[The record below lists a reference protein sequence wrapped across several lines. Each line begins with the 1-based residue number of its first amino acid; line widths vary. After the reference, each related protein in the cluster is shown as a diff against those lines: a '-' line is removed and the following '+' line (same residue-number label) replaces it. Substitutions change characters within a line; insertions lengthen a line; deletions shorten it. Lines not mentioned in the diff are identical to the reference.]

1 MLLRRKTKPP
11 KENKSGWTKKLRQG
25 LSKTHRN
32 LVHNLERIVRG
43 KREITPEILD
53 EIEEL
58 LISADLGMSTS
69 QTVIDYIKQ
78 ELKYRE
84 LKDYLSIKNGIQERL
99 LQILG
104 TNHNGLNLTAAPAVI
119 MVLGVNGG
127 GKTTT
132 IGKLAYRYQKQ
143 GKKVLLAAA
152 DTFRAAAVEQLKVWG
167 QRSGAGVIG
176 YQTGADPAAVVY
188 DAAAAAKARGADIL
202 IIDTAGRLH
211 TKKNLMEELKKMKR
225 VVGRC
230 IPGAPHETLLVL
242 DATTG
247 QNAIIQ
253 ARQFHQDL
261 ELSGLVLTKLDGTAK
276 GGVAIAIVN
285 ELDLPIKLI
294 GVGEGLDDLQD
305 FEAQE
310 FISALFEG
318 EDDGED

>member
-1 MLLRRKTKPP
+1 MKPKPP
-11 KENKSGWTKKLRQG
+11 NKLGWTKRLRHG
-25 LSKTHRN
+25 LSKTRHSF
-32 LVHNLERIVRG
+32 VHNLERIVRG
-43 KREITPEILD
+43 QRAITPEILD

-58 LISADLGMSTS
+58 LISADLGVNTS
-69 QTVIDYIKQ
+69 QTVIDYIQQ
-78 ELKYRE
+78 ELKRRE

-99 LQILG
+99 LQIIG
-104 TNHNGLNLTAAPAVI
+104 TNHNGLNLTATTAVI

-143 GKKVLLAAA
+143 GKKVVLAAA
-152 DTFRAAAVEQLKVWG
+152 DTFRAAAVEQLKIWG

-176 YQTGADPAAVVY
+176 YQTGADPSAVVY
-188 DAAAAAKARGADIL
+188 DAATAAKARGADIL

-276 GGVAIAIVN
+276 GGVAIGIVA
-285 ELDLPIKLI
+285 ELGLPIKLI

-305 FEAQE
+305 FDAQE
-310 FISALFEG
+310 FVSALFYG
-318 EDDGED
+318 EDNEKD